1 MRAKPGARSL
11 QARAIGAE
19 VIESEFVRYAR
30 ASGLGE
36 RRVRWMVLRNSLV
49 PILTFVGTEI
59 IGLLGTSSL
68 IELIFSWGGIGQW
81 GLQAILNG
89 DFAAVQGY
97 VLFAALLSVVVFLI
111 IDIAVWLLEPRG
123 RSAA

>member
-1 MRAKPGARSL
+1 
-11 QARAIGAE
+11 
-19 VIESEFVRYAR
+19 
-30 ASGLGE
+30 
-36 RRVRWMVLRNSLV
+36 V
-49 PILTFVGTEI
+49 PILTFIGTEI

-81 GLQAILNG
+81 GLQSILNG

-97 VLFAALLSVVVFLI
+97 VLFAALLSVVVFLV

-123 RSAA
+123 RISP